1 MPTPNP
7 IPPQF
12 LPAILCEKLCAR
24 FGDKV
29 AVDQLSLEV
38 PAGAVCALLGPN
50 GAGKSTSVKMMTG
63 LLRPTSGTASIAGF
77 DVTADPIEV
86 KRRIGVLPEHLGLFD
101 ALTVQEHLHMTGPI
115 YGLTRTETR
124 DRSAQ
129 LIRVLGLEDTRDTY
143 ASRCSHGT
151 RKKTALAMALLPNPR
166 VLFLDEPFE
175 GIDPVTSKSI
185 RDMIAMLASRGT
197 TVFLTSHILP
207 IVEKIATQA
216 VMILDG
222 RIVWNAPAAGM
233 AGRLEEFYFDLV
245 DPPPPE
251 DLPWLGPAHF

>member
-1 MPTPNP
+1 MCV
-7 IPPQF
+7 Q
-12 LPAILCEKLCAR
+12 LCAR
-24 FGDKV
+24 FGDKT

-63 LLRPTSGTASIAGF
+63 LLRPTSGRATIAGF
-77 DVTADPIEV
+77 DVTTDPIEV

-101 ALTVQEHLHMTGPI
+101 ALTVEEHLHMTGPI
-115 YGLTRTETR
+115 YGLARAETR
-124 DRSAQ
+124 ERASQ
-129 LIRVLGLEDTRDTY
+129 LIRVLGLDDARRRY

-185 RDMIAMLASRGT
+185 RDMIAMLAARGV

-207 IVEKIATQA
+207 IVEKIATQV

-222 RIVWNAPAAGM
+222 RIVWNAPDSQM

-251 DLPWLGPAHF
+251 DLPWLGLAHS

>member
-1 MPTPNP
+1 MQLP
-7 IPPQF
+7 
-12 LPAILCEKLCAR
+12 PAILCQQLCAR
-24 FGDKV
+24 FGERI
-29 AVDQLSLEV
+29 AVDNLSLTV
-38 PAGAVCALLGPN
+38 PAGEVCALLGPN

-63 LLRPTSGTASIAGF
+63 LLRPSSGSVSVAGF
-77 DVTADPIEV
+77 DVTTQPIEV

-101 ALTVQEHLHMTGPI
+101 ALTVREHLHMTGPI
-115 YGLTRTETR
+115 YGLTRKETR
-124 DRSAQ
+124 ERTEQ
-129 LIRVLGLEDTRDTY
+129 LIRVLGLGGASDTY

-151 RKKTALAMALLPNPR
+151 RKKAALAMALLPNPR

-185 RDMIAMLASRGT
+185 RDMVVMLASRGV

-207 IVEKIATQA
+207 IVEKIATQV

-222 RIVWNAPAAGM
+222 KIVWDAPASEM
-233 AGRLEEFYFDLV
+233 SGRLEEFYFDLV

-251 DLPWLGPAHF
+251 ELPWLGPDPS